1 MPRTSPLHGAEKA
14 ESSSEPLIGFCFDQ
28 PDMNV
33 EQDRSAM
40 HPSHCRTGP
49 AFMLTRTL
57 ARGSLQRR
65 HREVLRF
72 HSAFLLVTFLWQDKE
87 K

>member
-1 MPRTSPLHGAEKA
+1 AALNTEILTPPIGAPCALRAALRGKIAAGVRISPQVQTRTSRFFPIA
-14 ESSSEPLIGFCFDQ
+14 EPLWC
-28 PDMNV
+28 PW
-33 EQDRSAM
+33 
-40 HPSHCRTGP
+40 
-49 AFMLTRTL
+49 
-57 ARGSLQRR
+57 